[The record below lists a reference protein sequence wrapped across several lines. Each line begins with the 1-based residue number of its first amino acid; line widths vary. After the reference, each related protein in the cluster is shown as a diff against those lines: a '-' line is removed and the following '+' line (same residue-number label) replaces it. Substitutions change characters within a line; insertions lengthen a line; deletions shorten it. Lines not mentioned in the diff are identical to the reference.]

1 MHSKNFLFVTSI
13 VLVSFLYSC
22 TNERALQPN
31 LEIKNEDLRS
41 AIIEYDSLLRTT
53 ISDCDSSLMRLVSTN
68 NYLLT
73 VFERPL
79 NDTVTQFSIS
89 VSLGT
94 WNLQDCPVSL
104 AKVNNRDVL
113 FYLPE
118 YGHGVVAT
126 DGQFHKDITRK
137 YFPEEYGLLET
148 RRTLLTSWNN
158 DVPWM
163 ELRFCKNK
171 LVQKRLPIVFRGDGT
186 VVPLK

>member
-22 TNERALQPN
+22 TNERVLQPN

-79 NDTVTQFSIS
+79 NDTVTQFSI
-89 VSLGT
+89 
-94 WNLQDCPVSL
+94 
-104 AKVNNRDVL
+104 
-113 FYLPE
+113 
-118 YGHGVVAT
+118 
-126 DGQFHKDITRK
+126 ITVR
-137 YFPEEYGLLET
+137 
-148 RRTLLTSWNN
+148 
-158 DVPWM
+158 
-163 ELRFCKNK
+163 
-171 LVQKRLPIVFRGDGT
+171 
-186 VVPLK
+186 